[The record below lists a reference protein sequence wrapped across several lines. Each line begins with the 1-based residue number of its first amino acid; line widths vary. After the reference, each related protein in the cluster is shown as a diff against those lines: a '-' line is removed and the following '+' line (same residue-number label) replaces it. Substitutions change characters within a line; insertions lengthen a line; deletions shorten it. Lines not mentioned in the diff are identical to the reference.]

1 MQEVGG
7 RSTQEVGEVWPHL
20 VLSVPEHLFLG
31 LLHLLHRLLHL
42 SHRERERERSED
54 YSMML
59 INVTFVTA
67 YLDGV
72 DFDAEELVGE
82 SVVHSKH
89 IPIIDLHAHHTP
101 HI

>member
-1 MQEVGG
+1 VY
-7 RSTQEVGEVWPHL
+7 
-20 VLSVPEHLFLG
+20 
-31 LLHLLHRLLHL
+31 
-42 SHRERERERSED
+42 

-82 SVVHSKH
+82 SVVHSEH